1 MRITIAAVAGSAV
14 AVGMATALLVSGSG
28 SSSGSSSQSAQT
40 AQLAKA
46 CREMVL
52 WGTPGGTDQDAVN
65 ALLDAHGSALARD
78 FQRWLSDVDRSTG
91 DVATDSQKVQQDCAA
106 YGVPASAWMTG
117 Y

>member
-14 AVGMATALLVSGSG
+14 AVGVATALLVSSG
-28 SSSGSSSQSAQT
+28 SSSGSSQPSQT

-46 CREMVL
+46 CREIVL
-52 WGTPGGTDQDAVN
+52 WATPDGTDRDAVN
-65 ALLDAHGSALARD
+65 AELDAQGSALAGD
-78 FQRWLSDVDRSTG
+78 FQRWVSDVSSSTG
-91 DVATDSQKVQQDCAA
+91 DVATDSQDVQQDCAA

>member
-14 AVGMATALLVSGSG
+14 AVGVATALLVSSG
-28 SSSGSSSQSAQT
+28 STPAPAQT
-40 AQLAKA
+40 MAYAQMAKA

-52 WGTPGGTDQDAVN
+52 WATPGGTNRDAVN
-65 ALLDAHGSALARD
+65 AELDAQGSTLAVD
-78 FQRWLSDVDRSTG
+78 FQRWVSDAAGLSG
-91 DVATDSQKVQQDCAA
+91 NVATDSQEVQQDCAA

>member
-28 SSSGSSSQSAQT
+28 SSSGSSQPAQT

-52 WGTPGGTDQDAVN
+52 WGTPGGIDQDAAN

>member
-1 MRITIAAVAGSAV
+1 MAAVAGSAV
-14 AVGMATALLVSGSG
+14 AVGVATALLMAGG
-28 SSSGSSSQSAQT
+28 SSGGSSEPAQT

-52 WGTPGGTDQDAVN
+52 WGTPDGTDRDAVN
-65 ALLDAHGSALARD
+65 ALLDAQGSTLARD
-78 FQRWLSDVDRSTG
+78 FQRWVSDAASTSG
-91 DVATDSQKVQQDCAA
+91 NVAADSQQVQQDCAA